1 MGFGE
6 TSLGCGWGVGDSS
19 TTCTMERGSEKTYG
33 IKRTKRGA
41 LLLGARTLLGAPAI
55 RMTSS
60 NPEKHIF
67 ILHHQTS

>member
-1 MGFGE
+1 
-6 TSLGCGWGVGDSS
+6 
-19 TTCTMERGSEKTYG
+19 MERGSEKTYG